1 MSSANSPKNLYPIQ
15 LIEDDVALAQSIV
28 MLLTAAGYACVH
40 YKSAEEFLSIAA
52 STPQA
57 LGLASCVVSD
67 IRLPKLSGMDLLEII
82 RKEHPQ
88 CVWPIILITGH
99 AYVEM
104 AVKAMHQGAFDF
116 LTKPFDPFLLTQKI
130 DKALEKSN
138 ALTQQNAF
146 LQDYA
151 QHYATLTEQ
160 EKKVCSLILEN
171 LTNREIA
178 EMLGN
183 STRTIEIHRAS
194 VFKKMNVD
202 SIVDLAKHSERYR
215 LTHPNQG

>member
-1 MSSANSPKNLYPIQ
+1 MHEALSQKNLYPLQ
-15 LIEDDVALAQSIV
+15 LIEDDIALAQSTL
-28 MLLTAAGYACVH
+28 MLLAAAGYSCVH
-40 YKSAEEFLSIAA
+40 YKSAEEFLGVVA

-57 LGLASCVVSD
+57 LGISSCVISD
-67 IRLPKLSGMDLLEII
+67 IRLPKLSGMDLLEILK
-82 RKEHPQ
+82 RDHPQ

-99 AYVEM
+99 ADVEM

-116 LTKPFDPFLLTQKI
+116 LAKPFDPFLLTKKI

-138 ALTQQNAF
+138 ALSQQHAF
-146 LQDYA
+146 LKDYA

-160 EKKVCSLILEN
+160 EKKVCTLILEN

-202 SIVDLAKHSERYR
+202 SIVDLAKSSERYK
-215 LTHPNQG
+215 LIQQG